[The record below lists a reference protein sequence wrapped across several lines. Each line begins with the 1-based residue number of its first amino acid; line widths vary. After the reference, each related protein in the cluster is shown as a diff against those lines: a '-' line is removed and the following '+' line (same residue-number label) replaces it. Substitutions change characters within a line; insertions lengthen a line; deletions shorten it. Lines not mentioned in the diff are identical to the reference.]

1 MSRTPLPYPTL
12 PYPTMACGCLLLR
25 ATGTNNQ
32 ELLKSPFYVGV
43 KHQRV
48 RGDAYYELI
57 DELMSAVKR
66 RHAISTTDC
75 KFFRLMLSACL
86 TGMSAHARL
95 CV

>member
-1 MSRTPLPYPTL
+1 MTHVSGISAHVENTLTLPYPTL
-12 PYPTMACGCLLLR
+12 PWPADVCQR

-66 RHAISTTDC
+66 RRAVTATDSRCCSSCSLHA
-75 KFFRLMLSACL
+75 L
-86 TGMSAHARL
+86 
-95 CV
+95 